1 MADAVIDLDAVN
13 PIVAA
18 SVAGRFAVVSLLRC
32 REIFVGFLHSG
43 AFIQV
48 TQLNEDLRRK
58 LQIQV
63 QRLAAAKLSNN
74 VLEIVQKILAA

>member
-1 MADAVIDLDAVN
+1 M
-13 PIVAA
+13 
-18 SVAGRFAVVSLLRC
+18 
-32 REIFVGFLHSG
+32 
-43 AFIQV
+43 